1 MRGLNRTGLLLC
13 GLSLATAATLTIPD
27 LGLGATRS
35 IGRPAG
41 KVGVTRAPRQRPV
54 SRPFIPSGIV
64 VAGDESEPQVIIIQ
78 APPPPP
84 VAGDIAEPTASK
96 TYVPSR
102 WVDGGHGV
110 QVLEH
115 GHWVETKPPA
125 KR

>member
-1 MRGLNRTGLLLC
+1 MRVLNRTGLLLC
-13 GLSLATAATLTIPD
+13 GLSLATSAALTVPD
-27 LGLGATRS
+27 LGLSATRA

-54 SRPFIPSGIV
+54 SRPFIPSGIIAV
-64 VAGDESEPQVIIIQ
+64 GGDSEPQIIIIQ
-78 APPPPP
+78 PPPPPP
-84 VAGDIAEPTASK
+84 VVGDIAEPAAGK

-115 GHWVETKPPA
+115 GHWVEAKPAA